1 MKRNRRTSVLATV
14 FGFIIFFFTILLTST
29 SSIVVFYMISA
40 ITDSVFLISLAV
52 LGIIVACTLFC
63 TMADIIRRKY
73 MVEKPVN
80 KILYAT
86 ERIAMGDFSIKLE
99 LEHDYN
105 KYDEYDLIFDNI
117 NTMAAELSRNE
128 LLKNDFISNVSHE
141 IKTPLAV
148 MQNYAKALQL
158 NNIDDKKRKEY
169 LKGLILQSNKISN
182 LISNILKLNKLDN
195 QEIVPEIM
203 EFDLGELVRTCTLGF
218 EQLMEDK
225 SLELAC
231 DIDDIDIVSS
241 RDLLEIVINNLISN
255 AIKFTERGGKICISL
270 KAENDSAVIKVKD
283 TGCGI
288 SQEIG
293 EHIFDKFYQGDTS
306 RANEGN
312 GLGLA
317 IVKRVI
323 DLIGGEIAVESSIN
337 AGSTFIIK
345 LKRS

>member
-1 MKRNRRTSVLATV
+1 
-14 FGFIIFFFTILLTST
+14 
-29 SSIVVFYMISA
+29 
-40 ITDSVFLISLAV
+40 
-52 LGIIVACTLFC
+52 
-63 TMADIIRRKY
+63 

-86 ERIAMGDFSIKLE
+86 ERIAMGDFSVKLE

-117 NTMAAELSRNE
+117 NTMTAELSRNE
-128 LLKNDFISNVSHE
+128 ILKNDFISNVSHE

-225 SLELAC
+225 CLELVC

-255 AIKFTERGGKICISL
+255 AIKFTEQGGKICISL

-337 AGSTFIIK
+337 VGSTFIIK

>member
-14 FGFIIFFFTILLTST
+14 YGFIIFFFTILLTST
-29 SSIVVFYMISA
+29 SSIFVFYMISA
-40 ITDSVFLISLAV
+40 ATDNVFLIALAV
-52 LGIIVACTLFC
+52 IGVIIVCTLFC
-63 TMADIIRRKY
+63 SASDMIRRKF

-86 ERIAMGDFSIKLE
+86 ERIAMGDFSVKLE

-117 NTMAAELSRNE
+117 NTMTAELSRNE
-128 LLKNDFISNVSHE
+128 ILKNDFISNVSHE

-148 MQNYAKALQL
+148 MQNYAKTLQL
-158 NNIDDKKRKEY
+158 ENIDESKRKEC
-169 LKGLILQSNKISN
+169 LNGLILQSNKISN

-195 QEIVPEIM
+195 QEIVPEII
-203 EFDLGELVRTCTLGF
+203 EFDLGELVRTCTLSF
-218 EQLMEDK
+218 EQLIENK
-225 SLELAC
+225 NLELVC
-231 DIDDIDIVSS
+231 DIDDVTIVSS
-241 RDLLEIVINNLISN
+241 QTLLELVINNLISN
-255 AIKFTERGGKICISL
+255 AIKFTDNGEINVSL
-270 KAENDSAVIKVKD
+270 KSNDDYVVLKVQD

-288 SQEIG
+288 SKEVG

-306 RANEGN
+306 RASEGN
-312 GLGLA
+312 GLGLSL
-317 IVKRVI
+317 VKRVI

-337 AGSTFIIK
+337 VGSTFIIK

>member
-40 ITDSVFLISLAV
+40 TTDSVFLISLAV

>member
-40 ITDSVFLISLAV
+40 TTDSVFLISLAV

-337 AGSTFIIK
+337 VGSTFIIK